1 MAITIRATAPLNAAA
16 VLPDDLVAQQLRRD
30 GNHDDALV
38 AIHRITALRWIE
50 KHVAVSLQRRGWIVR
65 LDSFTST
72 IRLPVSPVISVEK
85 VAYLDAGGGSIDMAG
100 SWRQADGLVVPLPG
114 KAWPATLAGPGVV
127 TIEFTAGY
135 ADALNEAA
143 NLTTAALMMIQHL
156 YDGGSLTVL
165 PPAIDMLLDLDRVPV
180 MG

>member
-1 MAITIRATAPLNAAA
+1 MAITIRATAPLDAGA

-30 GNHDDALV
+30 STHDDTLV
-38 AIHRITALRWIE
+38 ASHRLTALRWIE
-50 KHVAVSLQRRGWIVR
+50 KHVAVSLQRRGWMAL
-65 LDSFTST
+65 LDGFPPTL
-72 IRLPVSPVISVEK
+72 RLPVSPVATVEK
-85 VAYLDAGGGSIDMAG
+85 VTYLDAAGTAIDAVG
-100 SWRQADGLVVPLPG
+100 LWRLSDSLLVPAP
-114 KAWPATLAGPGVV
+114 AQSWPATLSGPGAV

-135 ADALNEAA
+135 VDARNEVP

-156 YDGGSLTVL
+156 YDGGSLTAM